1 MCGRFTLATP
11 AAEWA
16 SLFNVEPLPVD
27 PRYNIAPTNNIAVIR
42 DSGERGTLEA
52 AMVRWGL
59 LPGWTEAPDEFP
71 LLINARSETIASKP
85 SFADSFRQRRCLA
98 VADGFYEWRTDGREK
113 RPFWIHLPGGRPFGI
128 AAIWDRWST
137 PASEH
142 SLESCALVTTEA
154 SEDIADVHSR
164 MPVVLDRDQVT
175 SWLDPHTSLDELAS
189 LMHSGQP
196 GRFELREVSHRVNNV
211 RHDDEACIARAE
223 TQENLFD
230 SDRF

>member
-11 AAEWA
+11 ATEWA

-27 PRYNIAPTNNIAVIR
+27 TRYNIAPTDNIVVIR
-42 DSGERGTLEA
+42 DSGEHGAPEA

-59 LPGWTEAPDEFP
+59 LPGWTQVPDEFP

-98 VADGFYEWRTDGREK
+98 VADGFYEWQVDGSRK

-137 PASEH
+137 ASDQRT
-142 SLESCALVTTEA
+142 LESCALVTTAA
-154 SEDIADVHSR
+154 SEDITEVHNR
-164 MPVVLDRDQVT
+164 MPVILGREQVA
-175 SWLDPHTSLDELAS
+175 SWLDPLTSLAELAN
-189 LMHSGQP
+189 LMLPGPP

-211 RHDDEACIARAE
+211 RHDDEECIVPAE
-223 TQENLFD
+223 TQVNLFD
-230 SDRF
+230 TGQL